1 MREGG
6 RRYGSVP
13 RIVGGGV
20 AEEGEFSLPGG
31 VKEREEEVEEE
42 YCSGYK
48 EELVEYGIRHLILK
62 TLIDYKGTAHQSSNP
77 KHETRRLIPTRKEE
91 HHVRCK

>member
-13 RIVGGGV
+13 WIVGGGV
-20 AEEGEFSLPGG
+20 AEEGEFSLPEGG
-31 VKEREEEVEEE
+31 VKEGEEEVEEE

-48 EELVEYGIRHLILK
+48 ELDMQII
-62 TLIDYKGTAHQSSNP
+62 A
-77 KHETRRLIPTRKEE
+77 
-91 HHVRCK
+91 